1 MSVAQCWFAT
11 KKEPVCSFSIETAD
25 VSDVFLYFHHLSIWT
40 DIFCSVNANASW
52 MGPRERRYETRTD
65 PGREQSPPW
74 DTPPPAVGRKYQNI
88 YQKWRRPPDS
98 HSNTYAALDVKNQS
112 PDYDTLMMLKP
123 AASDRH
129 PAV

>member
-1 MSVAQCWFAT
+1 MQRT
-11 KKEPVCSFSIETAD
+11 QKKRVRQQD
-25 VSDVFLYFHHLSIWT
+25 
-40 DIFCSVNANASW
+40 
-52 MGPRERRYETRTD
+52 ETRTD

-129 PAV
+129 PAVLESAVYGNMMYSENGRYQGSIPVA